1 MAMFRARV
9 SFAGLL
15 GFEVK
20 RLDRVVLELGAS
32 SVKTANSPGGDFPTG
47 RTYVFPHIEI
57 DTVPEFEAWLHDQFL
72 QKIPTLVEFT
82 AEKID
87 LPPAE

>member
-32 SVKTANSPGGDFPTG
+32 PGETISSPGGDSPTQ
-47 RTYVFPHIEI
+47 RTYLFPHVE
-57 DTVPEFEAWLHDQFL
+57 VASVNEFKTWLQEQL
-72 QKIPTLVEFT
+72 QQWIPTPVEFT

-87 LPPAE
+87 LSPAE